1 MKIEFIECYD
11 DLFTEGF
18 KNLQKVMLIKLYAM
32 ELCQRKLNEWMSII
46 DPNKG
51 AIDYAIKMFTSRY
64 IEGKTLYELQKE
76 VKEAKKVG
84 VNQRPSHISMFG
96 KTKSK

>member
-32 ELCQRKLNEWMSII
+32 ELCQRKLN
-46 DPNKG
+46 
-51 AIDYAIKMFTSRY
+51 
-64 IEGKTLYELQKE
+64 
-76 VKEAKKVG
+76 
-84 VNQRPSHISMFG
+84 
-96 KTKSK
+96 